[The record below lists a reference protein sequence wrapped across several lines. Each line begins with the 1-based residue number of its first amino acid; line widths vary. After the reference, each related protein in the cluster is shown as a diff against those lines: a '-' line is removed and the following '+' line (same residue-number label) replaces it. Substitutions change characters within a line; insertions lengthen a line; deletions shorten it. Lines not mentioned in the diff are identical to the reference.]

1 MDKICKQL
9 RKYKPSEFV
18 RVDDIPFPT
27 NISCHDEIKQ
37 TFSAL
42 PKSSQYTWN
51 GNKVTFYYNEEHC
64 DTLFAQIDRLL
75 QVIQPANYPL
85 TATILLSSAKKYYP
99 NGKVF
104 GPLHVNTG
112 YASDEGIVVY
122 RKEEWFKV
130 FIHECFH
137 FFHFDALLFD
147 SSFPPR
153 ILSIFKVNSQVN
165 LYEAYCEIWAR
176 MLNCCMI
183 SVVGKINLTKIVA
196 HEKKYARR
204 HMVNV
209 LHHMGLKYSNL
220 KEKCDFKEDTN
231 VFAYVVLTAL
241 LLNKNYLEDFKSH
254 RDNFTLTNAEGFVR
268 FLEWN
273 HEDDAF
279 LNSIHHIRPM
289 QTTTM
294 SLYRIDDYITI

>member
-1 MDKICKQL
+1 MDNICQQL

-18 RVDDIPFPT
+18 RVDDIPLPT

-37 TFSAL
+37 TFSSL
-42 PKSSQYTWN
+42 TKSSQYTWN
-51 GNKVTFYYNEEHC
+51 GNKVTFYYTNEHC

-75 QVIQPANYPL
+75 QVIQPTNYPL
-85 TATILLSSAKKYYP
+85 TATILLSPAKKYYP
-99 NGKVF
+99 DGKVF

-112 YASDEGIVVY
+112 YASEEGIVVY

-137 FFHFDALLFD
+137 FFHFDALLFN

-153 ILSIFKVNSQVN
+153 ILSIFKIASQVN

-183 SVVGKINLTKIVA
+183 SVVSRIKLDTLVQ

-209 LHHMGLKYSNL
+209 LYHMGLKYSDL
-220 KEKCDFKEDTN
+220 KKECGFKEDTN
-231 VFAYVVLTAL
+231 VFAYVVLAAL
-241 LLNKNYLEDFKSH
+241 LLNKNYLEDFEFH
-254 RDNFTLTNAEGFVR
+254 RDNFTLTNAEGFVQ
-268 FLEWN
+268 FLERN
-273 HEDDAF
+273 HEDAAF
-279 LNSIHHIRPM
+279 LASIHHIQPM